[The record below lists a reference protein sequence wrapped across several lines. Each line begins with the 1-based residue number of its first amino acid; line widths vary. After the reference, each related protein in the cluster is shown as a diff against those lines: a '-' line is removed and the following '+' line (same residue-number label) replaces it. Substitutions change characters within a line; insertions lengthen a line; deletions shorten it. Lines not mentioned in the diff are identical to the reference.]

1 MSAPYL
7 EIKGLKKTYNLRPIL
22 RDIDMVLDQGK
33 CMALLGANGAGK
45 TTLLRILA
53 CLTKPEAGTVRIG
66 GLDIGQEAQQIRLL
80 VGFVGHQP
88 NLYDELTVIEN
99 LLFFGRMYSVKKA
112 RERAAALLQ
121 RVGLARRSNERV
133 ATLSRGQ
140 LQRLSLAR
148 ALLHSPQLL
157 LLDEPDAG
165 RREGDLGEYN
175 AVRYCAEPSAAGCW
189 RSASIRD
196 ACLSAS
202 GVPAGAASARR
213 NCTGGSGCRA
223 GARGCLPR
231 RRGRRS
237 VNRAARRGRCRRP
250 RRPSPGS
257 GSSRCRPCHS

>member
-7 EIKGLKKTYNLRPIL
+7 EIKGLKKSYNLKPIL
-22 RDIDMVLDQGK
+22 RGIDVVLDQGK

-53 CLTKPEAGTVRIG
+53 CLTKPATGTARIE
-66 GLDIGQEAQQIRLL
+66 GLDIGYDAQQIRLL

-88 NLYDELTVIEN
+88 NLYDELTVTEN

-121 RVGLARRSNERV
+121 RVGLAERSSERV

-148 ALLHSPQLL
+148 ALLHSPRML

-165 RREGDLGEYN
+165 LDDEGIALLEELIREHAERGGTTLFATHNFERALKFSDQICMLSGGRVVYQQATTDLE
-175 AVRYCAEPSAAGCW
+175 AG
-189 RSASIRD
+189 
-196 ACLSAS
+196 
-202 GVPAGAASARR
+202 
-213 NCTGGSGCRA
+213 
-223 GARGCLPR
+223 GARLAYQEALR
-231 RRGRRS
+231 
-237 VNRAARRGRCRRP
+237 
-250 RRPSPGS
+250 
-257 GSSRCRPCHS
+257 